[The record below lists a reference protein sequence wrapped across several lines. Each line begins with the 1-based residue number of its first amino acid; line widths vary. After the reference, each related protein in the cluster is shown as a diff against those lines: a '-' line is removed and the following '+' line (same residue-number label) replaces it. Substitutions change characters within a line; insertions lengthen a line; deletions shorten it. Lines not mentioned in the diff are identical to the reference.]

1 MRTRHLLA
9 TGLLAALVVPA
20 TPATATAE
28 TCQGRPATIVGTP
41 GQELVNG
48 TEGDDVVVTN
58 GASHAYAGGGADLVC
73 VTGPALNRT
82 VVVEAG
88 AGDDVVDATAA
99 PGATYAVLG
108 AGSDTYTGSVQDDT
122 VQGGTSESSLHV
134 DTEADLIDTGTDGA
148 DLVRS
153 GSDPST
159 PNADVVA
166 VSDHSEVAWTGPMA
180 AGARL
185 DGTDGSSL
193 TLRLTGRKAGMATL
207 PGMLVEDGVRTLSW
221 TGFDEFHVTSVGGS
235 AGRSFAFTGSGRN
248 EALSLALGGG
258 VERQQVSMGGGDDD
272 LRLGHSNSVGTL
284 RTAYDGG
291 AGQDRAVVWGGEHL
305 DVDLRSGRLL
315 TRDDGRTGRAT
326 LTGFEDTVAG
336 ARTLVWE
343 GTDQAERLEFL
354 ACRATVRA
362 RGGADVVMPVA
373 NPAAVATGVA
383 CNARRFRLFGGSGHD
398 VLRGGTGRDL
408 LVGGAG
414 RDIVFGNG
422 NRDTCSGE
430 KLRSC
435 EIKRR

>member
-20 TPATATAE
+20 GPATAAAE
-28 TCQGRPATIVGTP
+28 TCQGRPATLVGTP

-58 GASHAYAGGGADLVC
+58 GASLAYTRGGNDLVC

-82 VVVEAG
+82 VGVEAG
-88 AGDDVVDATAA
+88 DGDDVVDATAA
-99 PGATYAVLG
+99 PGATWAVLG
-108 AGSDTYTGSVQDDT
+108 AGSDTYTGSVQDDH
-122 VQGGTSESSLHV
+122 VRGGTSESSLYV
-134 DTEADLIDTGTDGA
+134 DTEADTISTGTDGA
-148 DLVRS
+148 DHVAS
-153 GSDPST
+153 GSDPTT

-166 VSDHSEVAWTGPMA
+166 VPDHSEVAWTGPMTV
-180 AGARL
+180 GARL
-185 DGTDGSSL
+185 DGTDASSL
-193 TLRLTGRKAGMATL
+193 TLRLTGRKAGMATE

-221 TGFDEFHVTSVGGS
+221 TGFDEFDVRSVGDS
-235 AGRSFAFTGSGRN
+235 AGRSFAFTGSGRD
-248 EALSLALGGG
+248 EALFLAFGGG

-284 RTAYDGG
+284 RTVYDGG

-315 TRDDGRTGRAT
+315 TRDDGRTGRAR
-326 LTGFEDTVAG
+326 LTGFEDTVVG

-343 GTDQAERLEFL
+343 GTDEAERLEFL
-354 ACRATVRA
+354 ACRATVRS
-362 RGGADVVMPVA
+362 RGGADVVQQVF
-373 NPAAVATGVA
+373 NPAAVATGVT
-383 CNARRFRLFGGSGHD
+383 CNARRFRLFGGEGRD

-414 RDIVFGNG
+414 RDVLFGNAD
-422 NRDTCSGE
+422 RDTCSGE

-435 EIKRR
+435 EMKRR